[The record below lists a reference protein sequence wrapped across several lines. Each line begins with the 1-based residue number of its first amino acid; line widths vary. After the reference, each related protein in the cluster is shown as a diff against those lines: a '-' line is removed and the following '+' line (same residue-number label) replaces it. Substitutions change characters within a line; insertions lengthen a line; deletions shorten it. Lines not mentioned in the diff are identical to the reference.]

1 MMMTFRDVYA
11 QFISFAHETDEKI
24 LYLII
29 DLCSCD
35 YPLLAA
41 IENWQPEL
49 QYCLLFEQTPEEH
62 IKEEGPLLL
71 TLDIRNE
78 NHLEILEKICEITHM
93 DNRLLAFNSK
103 YPFGTLEVHLRR
115 AMQVKWDKKEGL
127 LRFYAPD
134 MFDPVN
140 MVLSDAQKNWLHQ
153 YMQCWFYV
161 DDTGEWVFYQADYP
175 QCEQNEFD
183 VNGFVFTEKQYDTL
197 LLWADVY
204 NYRRNYGIALDA
216 NEYGGERMLINQL
229 YVLAVEAD
237 AKLILNQEQRMQFFG
252 NNLQKIRQEGL

>member
-1 MMMTFRDVYA
+1 MNTYRDVLA
-11 QFISFAHETDEKI
+11 QFIDFTNETDEKT
-24 LYLII
+24 LFLII
-29 DLCSCD
+29 DLCTCD

-49 QYCLLFEQTPEEH
+49 QYSLLFEQTPESH

-71 TLDIRNE
+71 ALDIRDE
-78 NHLEILEKICEITHM
+78 NHREILEKICEITHM
-93 DNRLLAFNSK
+93 NNRLLAFNSN

-115 AMQVKWDKKEGL
+115 AMQVKWGKKEGL

-140 MVLSDAQKNWLHQ
+140 MVLTNSQKNWLHQ
-153 YMQCWFYV
+153 YMLRWFFV
-161 DDTGEWVFYQADYP
+161 DDSGEWVIYQADYP
-175 QCEQNEFD
+175 QCDQNEFD

-197 LLWADVY
+197 LLWADAY

-216 NEYGGERMLINQL
+216 EEYGGERMLINQL
-229 YVLAVEAD
+229 YVLAAEAD
-237 AKLILNQEQRMQFFG
+237 TRLILSQKERVQFFR
-252 NNLQKIRQEGL
+252 NNLQKII